1 LNPEK
6 AVKKCGSLTDYFWF
20 ARPRIPAGQKGV
32 SLSTGLFR
40 EDAWLTGYPTLTIIS
55 HDDQG
60 DCLTS
65 NNKMI
70 GASQNDLMPCDYEG
84 GSSILVKGQ
93 SVTFHK

>member
-55 HDDQG
+55 
-60 DCLTS
+60 
-65 NNKMI
+65 
-70 GASQNDLMPCDYEG
+70 QNDLMPCDYEG